1 MSRPTT
7 HADLTEY
14 ERQGEMIFSWQPALD
29 KLPSVQHHIVQAKIT
44 ALKLGFEVAQS
55 EVRTVLTTKELDAK
69 LAENQQRWDL
79 GMVTYDQLL
88 NRAAEYSELDWQA
101 RNAATFYAN
110 REDLTHPSKIFEE
123 ASA

>member
-1 MSRPTT
+1 MTRPET

-14 ERQGEMIFSWQPALD
+14 ERQGETIFSWQYGLD

-44 ALKLGFEVAQS
+44 ALKLGLEVAQT

-69 LAENQQRWDL
+69 LAENQEKWDL

-88 NRAAEYSELDWQA
+88 NRAVEYGDLDWQA

-123 ASA
+123 ADA